1 MSGVAGSPMAC
12 QLSEMTGVAG
22 KVPFNIAVLHCL
34 LVLYAV
40 ESLAATIAVKH
51 GPLAAALLE

>member
-1 MSGVAGSPMAC
+1 MAC

-34 LVLYAV
+34 LVLYAI
-40 ESLAATIAVKH
+40 ESFAATIAVKH

>member
-1 MSGVAGSPMAC
+1 MI
-12 QLSEMTGVAG
+12 GVAG
-22 KVPFNIAVLHCL
+22 KVPFNIAVLHGL